1 MMGEPDRMRADL
13 VVDHRITRAQEQP
26 LTDALAALG
35 FASSVRVLPPR
46 RVVEPLSWLILVSL
60 PLHAFLTT
68 VGNKAAE
75 AAYHRLQNA
84 VRNLRASSTTA
95 TAAAPPEPSRP
106 VVLQDPATGLRIVLD
121 PDLPS
126 GAYRQLLSLD
136 LTRYRLGP
144 LHYDQARSR
153 WRSPLD
159 EAQLTD

>member
-1 MMGEPDRMRADL
+1 MAEPDRVRVDL
-13 VVDHRITRAQEQP
+13 VVDYRITREQEQP
-26 LTDALAALG
+26 LTDALTALG
-35 FASSVRVLPPR
+35 FVPSTRVLPPR

-84 VRNLRASSTTA
+84 VRNLRTPSPTTTA
-95 TAAAPPEPSRP
+95 TTPPEPSRP

-121 PDLPS
+121 PDLPH
-126 GAYRQLLSLD
+126 GAYQQLLSLD

-144 LHYDQARSR
+144 LHYDHARSR

-159 EAQLTD
+159 EAQPID